1 MHFREL
7 VHQRDDFANKWV
19 SASLQKALPTQ
30 KENTQSPSRT
40 TITPE
45 SNHIAL
51 EVSELKA
58 QIRKLK
64 QQL

>member
-1 MHFREL
+1 MVCATL
-7 VHQRDDFANKWV
+7 HQHKF
-19 SASLQKALPTQ
+19 ST
-30 KENTQSPSRT
+30 ENENSPSGKA
-40 TITPE
+40 ITPE

-64 QQL
+64 QKL

>member
-1 MHFREL
+1 MMIS
-7 VHQRDDFANKWV
+7 ANLYKSKHSIDKQKV
-19 SASLQKALPTQ
+19 DVASNGSAGTSTFNAI
-30 KENTQSPSRT
+30 SDS

-51 EVSELKA
+51 ELSELKA